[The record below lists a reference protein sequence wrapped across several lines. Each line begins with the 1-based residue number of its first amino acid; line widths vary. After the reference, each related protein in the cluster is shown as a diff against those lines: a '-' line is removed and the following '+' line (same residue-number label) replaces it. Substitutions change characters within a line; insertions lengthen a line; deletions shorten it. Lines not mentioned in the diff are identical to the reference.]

1 MKMPIM
7 LVIGLSMISGC
18 VIPPGRVAV
27 EVSVCGNKPDAERY
41 TVVRGGRV
49 WAGPCTEIYYLPTRE
64 QRAVWT
70 ESADEGSPTDESITF
85 AGVDGQGVNV
95 DIGISYSIATDDESV
110 TNMIRIYGP
119 DLESTLD
126 SKVRDYVRDSLNACA
141 SDNGMTVQDLYG
153 AGKTKVMS
161 CAENRVQ
168 EEFGPNGLVINR
180 LTLNSKVRLP
190 SKIQEAMEK
199 AQAAT
204 QEADRTQREVEIAK
218 ADAEKRVIAAQAEAD
233 ANMIRAKGEA
243 EANKLLTESL
253 TSQVLDLR
261 RMEVEE
267 ARIAKWNGS
276 VPTTVL
282 GQGGGVFYTI
292 DESSDK

>member
-1 MKMPIM
+1 
-7 LVIGLSMISGC
+7 
-18 VIPPGRVAV
+18 
-27 EVSVCGNKPDAERY
+27 
-41 TVVRGGRV
+41 
-49 WAGPCTEIYYLPTRE
+49 
-64 QRAVWT
+64 
-70 ESADEGSPTDESITF
+70 
-85 AGVDGQGVNV
+85 
-95 DIGISYSIATDDESV
+95 
-110 TNMIRIYGP
+110 
-119 DLESTLD
+119 
-126 SKVRDYVRDSLNACA
+126 
-141 SDNGMTVQDLYG
+141 
-153 AGKTKVMS
+153 
-161 CAENRVQ
+161 
-168 EEFGPNGLVINR
+168 
-180 LTLNSKVRLP
+180 
-190 SKIQEAMEK
+190 MEK